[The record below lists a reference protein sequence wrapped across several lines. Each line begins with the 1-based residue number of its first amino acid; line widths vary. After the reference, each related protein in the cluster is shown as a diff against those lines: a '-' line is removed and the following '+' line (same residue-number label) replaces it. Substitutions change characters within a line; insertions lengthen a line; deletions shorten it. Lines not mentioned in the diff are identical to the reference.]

1 MSTPYNQ
8 FDQNEQRN
16 SMNDSKTADR
26 ESRVHSSDTKIG
38 LINILIALARHKML
52 VILLPFATAVI
63 AALISTVL
71 PNAYKANTKLLPPQQ
86 AQSSAS
92 TILSQLGGVAGLGA
106 GIAGL
111 KSPNDL
117 YIGMLRSRAV
127 ADRIIA
133 RFDLKKLYETPSQ
146 ETARKY
152 LEENTVIN
160 SGKDGLIVIE
170 VEDKNQKLV
179 ADLANAY
186 VDELLRLTRTL
197 AVTEASQRR
206 LFFEQQLEMAKNNL
220 AKAEV
225 SLKSSMDSRGVISV
239 DSESR
244 AIVETVARLKAQI
257 SAKEIELNSMR
268 AFLTPTH
275 PDFKRVQE
283 ELNSLN
289 VELSKLQNGRGNVE
303 TAEPTQSKHGG
314 LENIQLLRD
323 LKYNQMLYELLAKQY
338 EIARMDEAKDPS
350 VIQVLDRA
358 VAPER
363 KFKPKRAVIVIM
375 STFVAFL
382 MALFLVMFIEL
393 KRKAL
398 SSPDV
403 ANGWREFKSSLR
415 FR

>member
-1 MSTPYNQ
+1 
-8 FDQNEQRN
+8 
-16 SMNDSKTADR
+16 MNDSKTADR
-26 ESRVHSSDTKIG
+26 ESRVHSGDTEIS

-52 VILLPFATAVI
+52 LILLPLATAVI
-63 AALISTVL
+63 AALISIVL

-117 YIGMLRSRAV
+117 YIGMLRSRTV

-146 ETARKY
+146 EAARKY
-152 LEENTVIN
+152 LEENTIIN
-160 SGKDGLIVIE
+160 SGKDGLITIE

-186 VDELLRLTRTL
+186 VDELLRLTRSL

-220 AKAEV
+220 AKAEL
-225 SLKSSMDSRGVISV
+225 SLKSSMDARGVISV
-239 DSESR
+239 DAESR

-268 AFLTPTH
+268 AFLTPTN
-275 PDFKRVQE
+275 PEFRRIQE
-283 ELNSLN
+283 ELTSLN
-289 VELSKLQNGRGNVE
+289 AELSKLQNGRGNVE
-303 TAEPTQSKHGG
+303 TSDPPQSKQSG

-323 LKYNQMLYELLAKQY
+323 MKYNQMLYELLAKQY

-363 KFKPKRAVIVIM
+363 KFKPKRAIIVIM

-382 MALFLVMFIEL
+382 MSLFLVMFIEL
-393 KRKAL
+393 KKKAL

-403 ANGWREFKSSLR
+403 ANGWQEFKSSLR

>member
-1 MSTPYNQ
+1 MS
-8 FDQNEQRN
+8 
-16 SMNDSKTADR
+16 DSKIEDR
-26 ESRVHSSDTKIG
+26 ESRVRSGDTEIG
-38 LINILIALARHKML
+38 LINILIALARHKRLM
-52 VILLPFATAVI
+52 ILLPLATAVI
-63 AALISTVL
+63 AAVISVVL
-71 PNAYKANTKLLPPQQ
+71 PNVYKANTKLLPPQQ

-92 TILSQLGGVAGLGA
+92 AILSQLGGVAGLGA

-117 YIGMLRSRAV
+117 YVGMLRSRTV

-133 RFDLKKLYETPSQ
+133 RFDLKKLYETSSQ
-146 ETARKY
+146 EHARKY

-160 SGKDGLIVIE
+160 SGKDGLISIE

-206 LFFEQQLEMAKNNL
+206 LFFEQQLELSKNNL
-220 AKAEV
+220 AKAEL
-225 SLKSSMDSRGVISV
+225 SLKAAMESRGVISV

-257 SAKEIELNSMR
+257 SSKEIELNSMK

-275 PDFKRVQE
+275 PDFRRAEE
-283 ELNSLN
+283 ELSSLRG
-289 VELSKLQNGRGNVE
+289 ELSKLENGRGSVDGSE
-303 TAEPTQSKHGG
+303 QSQSKQGG

-323 LKYNQMLYELLAKQY
+323 VKYYQMLYELLAKQY

-358 VAPER
+358 VIPER
-363 KFKPKRAVIVIM
+363 KFKPQRAMIVLM
-375 STFVAFL
+375 SAFVAFL
-382 MALFLVMFIEL
+382 MALFLVTFIEL
-393 KRKAL
+393 KKKAL

-403 ANGWREFKSSLR
+403 ADGWREFKSSLR
-415 FR
+415 FRGSASSRNI

>member
-1 MSTPYNQ
+1 MS
-8 FDQNEQRN
+8 
-16 SMNDSKTADR
+16 DSKIEDR
-26 ESRVHSSDTKIG
+26 ESRVRSGDTEIG
-38 LINILIALARHKML
+38 LINILIALARHKRLM
-52 VILLPFATAVI
+52 ILLPLATAVI
-63 AALISTVL
+63 AAVISMVL
-71 PNAYKANTKLLPPQQ
+71 PNVYKANTKLLPPQQ

-92 TILSQLGGVAGLGA
+92 AILSQLGGVAGLGA

-117 YIGMLRSRAV
+117 YVGMLRSRTV

-133 RFDLKKLYETPSQ
+133 RFDLKKLYETSSQ
-146 ETARKY
+146 EHAKKY

-160 SGKDGLIVIE
+160 SGKDGLISIE

-206 LFFEQQLEMAKNNL
+206 LFFEQQLELSKNNL
-220 AKAEV
+220 AKAEF
-225 SLKSSMDSRGVISV
+225 SLKAAMESRGVISV

-257 SAKEIELNSMR
+257 SSKEIELNSMK

-275 PDFKRVQE
+275 PDFRRAEE
-283 ELNSLN
+283 ELSSLRG
-289 VELSKLQNGRGNVE
+289 ELSKLENGRGSVDGSE
-303 TAEPTQSKHGG
+303 QSQSKQGG

-323 LKYNQMLYELLAKQY
+323 VKYYQMLYELLAKQY

-358 VAPER
+358 VIPER
-363 KFKPKRAVIVIM
+363 KFKPQRAMIVLM
-375 STFVAFL
+375 SAFVAFL
-382 MALFLVMFIEL
+382 MALFLVTFVEL
-393 KRKAL
+393 KKKAL

-403 ANGWREFKSSLR
+403 ADGWREFKSSLR
-415 FR
+415 FRGSASSRNI

>member
-1 MSTPYNQ
+1 MS
-8 FDQNEQRN
+8 
-16 SMNDSKTADR
+16 DSKIEDR
-26 ESRVHSSDTKIG
+26 ESRVRSGDTEIG
-38 LINILIALARHKML
+38 LINILIALARHKRLM
-52 VILLPFATAVI
+52 ILLPLATAVI
-63 AALISTVL
+63 AAVISMVL
-71 PNAYKANTKLLPPQQ
+71 PNVYKANTKLLPPQQ

-92 TILSQLGGVAGLGA
+92 AILSQLGGVAGLGA

-117 YIGMLRSRAV
+117 YVGMLRSRTV

-133 RFDLKKLYETPSQ
+133 RFDLKKLYETSSQ
-146 ETARKY
+146 EHARKY

-160 SGKDGLIVIE
+160 SGKDGLISIE

-206 LFFEQQLEMAKNNL
+206 LFFEQQLELSKNNL
-220 AKAEV
+220 AKAEF
-225 SLKSSMDSRGVISV
+225 SLKAAMESRGVISV

-257 SAKEIELNSMR
+257 SSKEIELNSMK

-275 PDFKRVQE
+275 PDFRRAEE
-283 ELNSLN
+283 ELSSLRG
-289 VELSKLQNGRGNVE
+289 ELSKLENGRGSVDGSE
-303 TAEPTQSKHGG
+303 QSQSKQGG

-323 LKYNQMLYELLAKQY
+323 VKYYQMLYELLAKQY

-358 VAPER
+358 VIPER
-363 KFKPKRAVIVIM
+363 KFKPQRAMIVLM
-375 STFVAFL
+375 SAFVAFL
-382 MALFLVMFIEL
+382 MALFLVTFVEL
-393 KRKAL
+393 KKKAL

-403 ANGWREFKSSLR
+403 ADGWREFKSSLR
-415 FR
+415 FRGSASSRNI

>member
-1 MSTPYNQ
+1 
-8 FDQNEQRN
+8 
-16 SMNDSKTADR
+16 MNDSKTADR
-26 ESRVHSSDTKIG
+26 ESRVHSGDTEIS

-52 VILLPFATAVI
+52 LILLPLATAVI
-63 AALISTVL
+63 AALISIVL

-117 YIGMLRSRAV
+117 YIGMLRSRTV

-146 ETARKY
+146 EAARKY
-152 LEENTVIN
+152 LEENTIIN
-160 SGKDGLIVIE
+160 SGKDGLITIE

-186 VDELLRLTRTL
+186 VDELLRLTRSL

-206 LFFEQQLEMAKNNL
+206 LFLEKQQEMAKNKK
-220 AKAEV
+220 AKAE
-225 SLKSSMDSRGVISV
+225 RGVISV
-239 DSESR
+239 DAESR

-268 AFLTPTH
+268 AFLTPTN
-275 PDFKRVQE
+275 PEFRRIQE
-283 ELNSLN
+283 ELTSLN
-289 VELSKLQNGRGNVE
+289 AELSKLQNGRGNVE
-303 TAEPTQSKHGG
+303 TSDPPQSKQSG

-323 LKYNQMLYELLAKQY
+323 MKYNQMLYELLAKQY

-363 KFKPKRAVIVIM
+363 KFKPKRAIIVIM

-382 MALFLVMFIEL
+382 MSLFLVMFIEL
-393 KRKAL
+393 KKKAL

-403 ANGWREFKSSLR
+403 ANGWQEFKSSLR